1 MKYRSNSL
9 YRRKKKEAD
18 RLYIGL
24 LLTITVV
31 GFPYFLRDV
40 ESVSHSP
47 SVMSPEFPS
56 ILAII

>member
-1 MKYRSNSL
+1 MKYRSNSF

-40 ESVSHSP
+40 ESVSHFP
-47 SVMSPEFPS
+47 SAMSPEFLS